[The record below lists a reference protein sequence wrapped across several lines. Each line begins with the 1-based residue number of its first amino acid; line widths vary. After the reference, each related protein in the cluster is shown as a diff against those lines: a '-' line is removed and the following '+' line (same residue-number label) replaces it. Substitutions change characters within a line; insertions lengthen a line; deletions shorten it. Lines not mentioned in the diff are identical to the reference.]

1 MALAWE
7 TLDAVPSAA
16 GELVLRRRGASDFL
30 ITVAGRVL
38 MTSAAK
44 ASWALAK
51 ATWQGAKYAH
61 ERGWDKKA
69 AGIAS
74 QAASMTGSLAKTAY
88 TSPLG
93 KAAISTA
100 LGGSAWDTATDLAA
114 GETIEGMAGRSRK
127 IYVIVPPDAV
137 PGQQIYVVSP
147 TGESIIVEVPK
158 GTAPGAQFL
167 VELPVARK

>member
-1 MALAWE
+1 MRTAR
-7 TLDAVPSAA
+7 TSA
-16 GELVLRRRGASDFL
+16 S
-30 ITVAGRVL
+30 VATVL

-61 ERGWDKKA
+61 ERGWDEKA

-147 TGESIIVEVPK
+147 TGKVSLLRFQKAQRLVPNSWSSC
-158 GTAPGAQFL
+158 L
-167 VELPVARK
+167 